1 MENKQPAEGTRSVRF
16 ISYICK
22 SKITPTQRGCLL
34 ELSKTKPIGFIR
46 MMVGRFKEGD
56 DEKKALEYVE
66 KNYIYNNKDRIKN
79 YKS

>member
-1 MENKQPAEGTRSVRF
+1 MQNNQPRF

-22 SKITPTQRGCLL
+22 SKITPAQRGCLL

-66 KNYIYNNKDRIKN
+66 KNYISNKHERIKHS
-79 YKS
+79 KS

>member
-1 MENKQPAEGTRSVRF
+1 MENHGTSTYGKQPRF

-22 SKITPTQRGCLL
+22 SQITPAQRGYLL

-66 KNYIYNNKDRIKN
+66 KNYISKKHERIQ
-79 YKS
+79 YSKS